1 VAISG
6 HRSARFIG
14 LWMCRARISSIPL
27 SVMNTRRSMRM
38 VSISRFW
45 VSCRVFYTLS
55 RRIFAARD
63 GVVDR
68 LVMLH
73 DHSWRGGIRC
83 PLIG

>member
-1 VAISG
+1 
-6 HRSARFIG
+6 
-14 LWMCRARISSIPL
+14 
-27 SVMNTRRSMRM
+27 MRM